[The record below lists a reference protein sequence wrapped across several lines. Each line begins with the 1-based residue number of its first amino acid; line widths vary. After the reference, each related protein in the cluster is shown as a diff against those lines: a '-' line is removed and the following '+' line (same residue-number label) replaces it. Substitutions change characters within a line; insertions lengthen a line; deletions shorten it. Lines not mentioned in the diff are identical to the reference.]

1 MPKYPDIKDDNF
13 YKQINTI
20 YKDYTISQKKKEFEE
35 ICFPKSYELQLPQ
48 KFVAEFISP
57 KTPYKG
63 VLVYHRIGAGKT
75 CTAIRVSEV
84 FKKYRKIIV
93 VLPASLKGN
102 FRSEL
107 RSECAGDSYITKT
120 DRQKLKL
127 LHPSS
132 KEYKEIIEISDKK
145 IDKNYKIFSY
155 NKFIK
160 GVKDKEI
167 KLKNTL
173 LIIDEI
179 QNMVSEEGT
188 YYKELKG
195 LIDSAPD
202 DLRTILLSATPMF
215 DKPYEIGLTI
225 NLLRPE
231 KPFPVGADFNNMFIG
246 IKKNK
251 DDVLEYEM
259 KNKDLFKETIK
270 GYISFFRGAP
280 PYVFPSMKLKYV
292 ECLMSEFQYKAY
304 QDVLKNYNQTVSKK
318 VNSKKVDSKKVNS
331 KKVNSKKKINFD
343 VDLLPNNFFIG
354 TRYVSNIVFPN
365 KKVGDEGIESFTKMK
380 IISDLDKY
388 SPKFEAIMKK
398 IESSTGKIFFYSG
411 FKDCAG
417 IRSFVYV
424 LKAFGYQDYAESGEG
439 PKRFA
444 IWSGDET
451 MSYKEEIKSIFN
463 LKDNLSG
470 SKLKLIL
477 GSSSIKEGV
486 SFAGVRQV
494 HILEPYWNIPRL
506 EQVIGRASRFCSH
519 KDLDEEKR
527 DVKVYVYLATAPR
540 GKLKTVDSYIYELSK
555 NKNKLV
561 SEFELCIKQSAIDCE
576 LNKNANIDKNTKF
589 KCDV

>member
-1 MPKYPDIKDDNF
+1 MPRYPDIKDDNF
-13 YKQINTI
+13 YKEINNI
-20 YKDYTISQKKKEFEE
+20 YKDFKIPNKKKDFEE

-48 KFVAEFISP
+48 KFVSEFISP

-75 CTAIRVSEV
+75 CTAIRVGEV
-84 FKKYRKIIV
+84 FKKYRNIIV

-107 RSECAGDSYITKT
+107 RSECAGDAYLTKAE
-120 DRQKLKL
+120 RQKLKL

-132 KEYKEIIEISDKK
+132 DEYKNIIKLSDDR
-145 IDKNYKIFSY
+145 IDKFYKIYSY
-155 NKFIK
+155 NKFIDNI
-160 GVKDKEI
+160 KDKKI
-167 KLKNTL
+167 KLKNCL

-188 YYKELKG
+188 YYQELKG

-225 NLLRPE
+225 NLLRPD
-231 KPFPVGADFNNMFIG
+231 KPFPVGAKFNEMFIG
-246 IKKNK
+246 SKRNK
-251 DDVLEYEM
+251 DGIIEYEM
-259 KNKDLFKETIK
+259 KNKDLFKEIIK
-270 GYISFFRGAP
+270 GYVSFFRGAP

-292 ECLMSEFQYKAY
+292 ECCMSEFQFRAY
-304 QDVLKNYNQTVSKK
+304 QDVLKNEKK
-318 VNSKKVDSKKVNS
+318 VIKVKNQINTDVN
-331 KKVNSKKKINFD
+331 
-343 VDLLPNNFFIG
+343 LLPNNFFIG

-365 KKVGDEGIESFTKMK
+365 KKVGDDGLKSFTKMK
-380 IISDLDKY
+380 IQSDLDKY
-388 SPKFEAIMKK
+388 STKFDAIMKK

-411 FKDCAG
+411 FKEYAG
-417 IRSFVYV
+417 IKSFVAV
-424 LKAFGYQDYAESGEG
+424 LEAFGYQDYAKAGEG

-444 IWSGDET
+444 IWSGDENMT
-451 MSYKEEIKSIFN
+451 YKEEIKSIFN
-463 LKDNLSG
+463 LKENLSG

-494 HILEPYWNIPRL
+494 HILDPYWNIPRL

-519 KDLDEEKR
+519 KDLEEEKR
-527 DVKVYVYLATAPR
+527 DVKVYVYLATAPK
-540 GKLKTVDSYIYELSK
+540 GKIETVDSYIHELSK

-561 SEFELCIKQSAIDCE
+561 SEFELAIKQSAIDCE
-576 LNKNANIDKNTKF
+576 LNKNANQDDNLRF

>member
-1 MPKYPDIKDDNF
+1 MPKYPDIKDDKF
-13 YKQINTI
+13 YKEINNI
-20 YKDYTISQKKKEFEE
+20 YKEYKIPQKKKEFEE

-48 KFVAEFISP
+48 KFVSEFISP

-75 CTAIRVSEV
+75 CTAIRVGEV

-107 RSECAGDSYITKT
+107 RSECAGESYITKSE
-120 DRQKLKL
+120 RQKLKS

-132 KEYKEIIEISDKK
+132 NEYRDIIKISDDR
-145 IDKNYKIFSY
+145 IDKYYKIFSY
-155 NKFIK
+155 NKFIDS
-160 GVKDKEI
+160 VKENKI

-179 QNMVSEEGT
+179 QNMVSEKGT
-188 YYKELKG
+188 YYKELKS
-195 LIDSAPD
+195 LLYSAPD

-225 NLLRPE
+225 NLLKPE
-231 KPFPVGADFNNMFIG
+231 KPFPSGEEFNEMFVGVKI
-246 IKKNK
+246 NK
-251 DDVLEYEM
+251 DNIIEYEM
-259 KNKDLFKETIK
+259 KNKDLFKEIIK
-270 GYISFFRGAP
+270 GYVSFFRGAP
-280 PYVFPSMKLKYV
+280 SYVFPTMKLKYV
-292 ECLMSEFQYKAY
+292 NCPMSDFQYKSY
-304 QDVLKNYNQTVSKK
+304 KDVIANEKHNTKNIRKK
-318 VNSKKVDSKKVNS
+318 TMSL
-331 KKVNSKKKINFD
+331 D
-343 VDLLPNNFFIG
+343 VDLMSNDFFIG

-365 KKVGDEGIESFTKMK
+365 KKIGDEGLESLTKMK
-380 IISDLDKY
+380 IISNLDKY
-388 SPKFEAIMKK
+388 STKFDAIMKK
-398 IESSTGKIFFYSG
+398 IETSTGKVFFYSG
-411 FKDCAG
+411 FKECAG
-417 IRSFVYV
+417 IKSFVAV
-424 LKAFGYQDYAESGEG
+424 LEAFGYQNYAKAGEG

-444 IWSGDET
+444 IWSGDEN
-451 MSYKEEIKSIFN
+451 MAYKEEIKSIFN
-463 LKDNLSG
+463 LKSNLNG
-470 SKLKLIL
+470 TKIKLIL

-527 DVKVYVYLATAPR
+527 NVKVYVYLATANQ
-540 GKLKTVDSYIYELSK
+540 KNLQTVDSYIYELSK

-561 SEFELCIKQSAIDCE
+561 SEFEMAIKQSAIDCE
-576 LNKNANIDKNTKF
+576 LNINANQDKNSDDTKI
-589 KCDV
+589 KCDI

>member
-1 MPKYPDIKDDNF
+1 MPRYPDIKDDNF
-13 YKQINTI
+13 YKEINNI
-20 YKDYTISQKKKEFEE
+20 YKDFKIPNKKKDFEE

-48 KFVAEFISP
+48 KFVSEFISP

-75 CTAIRVSEV
+75 CTAIRVGEV
-84 FKKYRKIIV
+84 FKKYRNIIV

-107 RSECAGDSYITKT
+107 RSECAGDAYLTKAE
-120 DRQKLKL
+120 RQKLKL

-132 KEYKEIIEISDKK
+132 DEYKNIIKLSDDR
-145 IDKNYKIFSY
+145 IDKFYKIYSY
-155 NKFIK
+155 NKFIDNI
-160 GVKDKEI
+160 KDKKI
-167 KLKNTL
+167 KLKNCL

-188 YYKELKG
+188 YYQELKG

-225 NLLRPE
+225 NLLRPD
-231 KPFPVGADFNNMFIG
+231 KPFPVGAKFNEMFIG
-246 IKKNK
+246 SKRNK
-251 DDVLEYEM
+251 DGIIEYEM
-259 KNKDLFKETIK
+259 KNKDLFKEIIK
-270 GYISFFRGAP
+270 GYVSFFRGAP

-292 ECLMSEFQYKAY
+292 ECCMSEFQFRAY
-304 QDVLKNYNQTVSKK
+304 QDVLKNEKK
-318 VNSKKVDSKKVNS
+318 VIKVKNQINTDVN
-331 KKVNSKKKINFD
+331 
-343 VDLLPNNFFIG
+343 LLPNNFFIG

-365 KKVGDEGIESFTKMK
+365 KKVGDDGLKSFTKMK
-380 IISDLDKY
+380 IQSDLDKY
-388 SPKFEAIMKK
+388 STKFDAIMKK

-411 FKDCAG
+411 FKEYAG
-417 IRSFVYV
+417 IKSFVAV
-424 LKAFGYQDYAESGEG
+424 LEAFGYQDYAKAGEG

-444 IWSGDET
+444 IWSGDENMT
-451 MSYKEEIKSIFN
+451 YKEEIKSIFN
-463 LKDNLSG
+463 LKENLSG

-494 HILEPYWNIPRL
+494 HILDPYWNIPRL

-519 KDLDEEKR
+519 KDLEEEKR
-527 DVKVYVYLATAPR
+527 DVKVYIYLATAPK
-540 GKLKTVDSYIYELSK
+540 GKIETVDSYIHELSK

-561 SEFELCIKQSAIDCE
+561 SEFELAIKQSAIDCE
-576 LNKNANIDKNTKF
+576 LNKNANQDDNLRF

>member
-1 MPKYPDIKDDNF
+1 MPRYPDIKDDNF
-13 YKQINTI
+13 YKDINNI
-20 YKDYTISQKKKEFEE
+20 YKEYKIPQKKKEFEE

-75 CTAIRVSEV
+75 CSAIRVAEV
-84 FKKYRKIIV
+84 FKKYRKIII

-102 FRSEL
+102 FRTEL
-107 RSECAGDSYITKT
+107 RSECAGDSYITKAE
-120 DRQKLKL
+120 RQKLKL

-132 KEYKEIIEISDKK
+132 KEYKEIIKISDDR
-145 IDKNYKIFSY
+145 IDKFYKIYSY
-155 NKFIK
+155 NKFIEN
-160 GVKDKEI
+160 VKDKKI
-167 KLKNTL
+167 RLKNTL

-188 YYKELKG
+188 YYTELKG

-225 NLLRPE
+225 NLLRPI
-231 KPFPVGADFNNMFIG
+231 KPFPIGVHFNDMFIG
-246 IKKNK
+246 TKKNK
-251 DDVLEYEM
+251 DGIIEYEM

-270 GYISFFRGAP
+270 GLVSFFRGAP

-292 ECLMSEFQYKAY
+292 ECPMSDFQFKAY
-304 QDVLKNYNQTVSKK
+304 QDVLKNEKQLIK
-318 VNSKKVDSKKVNS
+318 VN
-331 KKVNSKKKINFD
+331 KKKSKTNISLD
-343 VDLLPNNFFIG
+343 VDRLPNNFFIG

-365 KKVGDEGIESFTKMK
+365 KKVGDDGLESLTRMK
-380 IISDLDKY
+380 ILSDLDKY
-388 SPKFEAIMKK
+388 STKFDTIMKK
-398 IESSTGKIFFYSG
+398 IESSTGKVFFYSG
-411 FKDCAG
+411 FKEYAG
-417 IRSFVYV
+417 IRSFVTV
-424 LKAFGYQDYAESGEG
+424 LKAFGYQDYAEAGEG
-439 PKRFA
+439 SKRFA
-444 IWSGDET
+444 IWSGDEN
-451 MSYKEEIKSIFN
+451 MAYKEEIKSIFN
-463 LKDNLSG
+463 LKENLSG

-519 KDLDEEKR
+519 KDLEEEKR
-527 DVKVYVYLATAPR
+527 DVKVYVYLATAPK
-540 GKLKTVDSYIYELSK
+540 GKMETVDSYIYELSK

-576 LNKNANIDKNTKF
+576 LNKNANQDENNKF

>member
-20 YKDYTISQKKKEFEE
+20 YKDYKIPQKKKEFEE

-48 KFVAEFISP
+48 KFVSEFISP

-107 RSECAGDSYITKT
+107 RSECAGESYITKAE
-120 DRQKLKL
+120 RQKLKL

-132 KEYKEIIEISDKK
+132 KEYKEIIEISDKR

-155 NKFIK
+155 NKFIE
-160 GVKDKEI
+160 GVKNNEI

-179 QNMVSEEGT
+179 QNMVSEDGT
-188 YYKELKG
+188 YYQELKN

-215 DKPYEIGLTI
+215 DKPHEIGLTI

-231 KPFPVGADFNNMFIG
+231 KPFPVGAAFNDMFIG

-251 DDVLEYEM
+251 DGVIEYEM

-270 GYISFFRGAP
+270 GHISFFRGAP

-292 ECLMSEFQYKAY
+292 ECPMSEFQYKAY
-304 QDVLKNYNQTVSKK
+304 QDVLKNDNQMVSKK
-318 VNSKKVDSKKVNS
+318 INRE
-331 KKVNSKKKINFD
+331 KKINFD

-365 KKVGDEGIESFTKMK
+365 KKVGDEGLESFTRMK
-380 IISDLDKY
+380 IISHLDKF
-388 SPKFEAIMKK
+388 STKFNIIMKK

-411 FKDCAG
+411 FKEFAG
-417 IRSFVYV
+417 IRSFISV
-424 LKAFGYQDYAESGEG
+424 LEVFGYQNYAKAGEG

-444 IWSGDET
+444 IWSGDENT
-451 MSYKEEIKSIFN
+451 TYKEEIKSVFN
-463 LKDNLSG
+463 LKDNLNG

-519 KDLDEEKR
+519 KDLEKEKR

-540 GKLKTVDSYIYELSK
+540 GKLQTVDSYIYELSK

-561 SEFELCIKQSAIDCE
+561 SEFELCVKQAAIDCE
-576 LNKNANIDKNTKF
+576 LNKNSNQDENTKF

>member
-1 MPKYPDIKDDNF
+1 MPRYPDIKDDNF
-13 YKQINTI
+13 YKDINNI
-20 YKDYTISQKKKEFEE
+20 YKDYKIPSKKKEFEE

-48 KFVAEFISP
+48 KFVSEFISP

-84 FKKYRKIIV
+84 FKRYRKIIV

-102 FRSEL
+102 FRTEL

-120 DRQKLKL
+120 ERQKLKS

-132 KEYKEIIEISDKK
+132 KEYKEIIRISDDR

-155 NKFIK
+155 NKFIEN
-160 GVKDKEI
+160 VKDKKI

-188 YYKELKG
+188 YYTELKG

-225 NLLRPE
+225 NLLRPI
-231 KPFPVGADFNNMFIG
+231 KPFPVGVGFNEMFIG
-246 IKKNK
+246 TKNNK
-251 DDVLEYEM
+251 DGTIEYEM

-270 GYISFFRGAP
+270 GYVSFFRGAP
-280 PYVFPSMKLKYV
+280 PYVFPTMKLKYV
-292 ECLMSEFQYKAY
+292 ECVMSDFQFKAY
-304 QDVLKNYNQTVSKK
+304 QDVLKNEKQTIK
-318 VNSKKVDSKKVNS
+318 VN
-331 KKVNSKKKINFD
+331 KKKNDGLD
-343 VDLLPNNFFIG
+343 VYLLPNNFFIG

-365 KKVGDEGIESFTKMK
+365 KKVGNEGLESFTRMK

-388 SPKFEAIMKK
+388 STKFNMIIKK

-411 FKDCAG
+411 FKEYAG
-417 IRSFVYV
+417 IKSFVYV
-424 LKAFGYQDYAESGEG
+424 LKAFGYQDYAEAGEG
-439 PKRFA
+439 PNRFA
-444 IWSGDET
+444 IWTGDEN
-451 MSYKEEIKSIFN
+451 MAYKEEIKSVFN
-463 LKDNLSG
+463 LKANLSG

-527 DVKVYVYLATAPR
+527 DVKVYVYLATAPK
-540 GKLKTVDSYIYELSK
+540 GKIETVDSYIYELSK
-555 NKNKLV
+555 NKNKLT
-561 SEFELCIKQSAIDCE
+561 SEFELAIKQSAIDCE
-576 LNKNANIDKNTKF
+576 LNKNANQDEETKF